1 MKKASSINE
10 ISQLVNSDQKVVF
23 LFTADWCGDCQFIY
37 PVLDELVADFPQLT
51 FLQVDRDQ
59 FMDLAKQWD
68 VFGIPSLVVTQ
79 GGQEI
84 GRLVNRLRKTKQEIS
99 QFLQTI

>member
-37 PVLDELVADFPQLT
+37 PVLDELVTDFPQLT

>member
-10 ISQLVNSDQKVVF
+10 ISQLVDSDQKVVF

-37 PVLDELVADFPQLT
+37 PILDELVTDFPQLT

-59 FMDLAKQWD
+59 FMDLAREWD

-99 QFLQTI
+99 HFLQTI